1 MGLLLSYCSRFCNL
15 IALLWA
21 PKSEGQTSN
30 VFASIVSPEVMWSFI
45 IILFFISS
53 VRVYQGKFYLP
64 TYFSLTK
71 KAVHFLQIS
80 HMKLIYISVTLGARL
95 IRSIF
100 HLLLGHLGFY
110 GVLLN
115 SDFFIDDQ
123 NIISFVPNNNVIHS
137 ASE

>member
-1 MGLLLSYCSRFCNL
+1 MGEFFEKEYEFYVMCLKLFIALSTFLLLVLIPCIRASQCSKLALGLLLSYCSRFCNL

-21 PKSEGQTSN
+21 
-30 VFASIVSPEVMWSFI
+30 FI

-53 VRVYQGKFYLP
+53 VRVYQ
-64 TYFSLTK
+64 
-71 KAVHFLQIS
+71 
-80 HMKLIYISVTLGARL
+80 VTLGARL